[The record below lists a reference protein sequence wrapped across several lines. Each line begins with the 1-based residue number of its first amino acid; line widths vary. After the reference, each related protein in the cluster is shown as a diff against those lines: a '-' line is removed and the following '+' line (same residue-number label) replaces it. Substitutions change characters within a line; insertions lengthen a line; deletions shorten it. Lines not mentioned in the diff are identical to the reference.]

1 MLGALAVSRKRL
13 LALTFGGSNRAR
25 KAEAALHSFNES
37 FLAFELEVFIDGNLF
52 CCICVARVA
61 DGNSVFFAVTLV
73 AFMDILKG
81 GYT

>member
-13 LALTFGGSNRAR
+13 LALTFGGSSRAR

-37 FLAFELEVFIDGNLF
+37 FLAFELEVFIDGNLC
-52 CCICVARVA
+52 CCICVA

>member
-13 LALTFGGSNRAR
+13 LALTFGGSSRAR

-37 FLAFELEVFIDGNLF
+37 FLAFELEVFIDGNLC
-52 CCICVARVA
+52 CCICVD
-61 DGNSVFFAVTLV
+61 DGNSMFFAVTLV